1 MFIQIYSDYE
11 LKPAVARRF
20 VSKVVNADKLVYTL
34 AIGSPGVDLWLYYMS
49 IGKSI
54 LKNIEGT
61 PDEIVLDKNSYTIR
75 PIRDANKNVIKDKK
89 GNIRYRIE
97 EDPNT
102 AFKNDMI
109 LLVELPNKNYLEIKY
124 RLEGD
129 VSLLAEACTGKE
141 RQAMTFKSPALVL
154 EVTGDFKLVYE
165 AKDQNGNLVTGAMSY
180 DYTRK
185 TFNPIDK
192 E

>member
-20 VSKVVNADKLVYTL
+20 VSKVVNADKMVYTL
-34 AIGSPGVDLWLYYMS
+34 AIGSPGTNLWLYYMT

-61 PDEIVLDKNSYTIR
+61 PEEIVLDKNSYIIR
-75 PIRDANKNVIKDKK
+75 PIRDANKNIIKDKK
-89 GNIRYRIE
+89 GNVRYRIE
-97 EDPNT
+97 EDVNAT
-102 AFKNDMI
+102 YKNDMI
-109 LLVELPNKNYLEIKY
+109 LFVELPNRNYVDIQHK
-124 RLEGD
+124 LEGS
-129 VSLLAEACTGKE
+129 VTLLAEAWAGKE
-141 RQAMTFKSPALVL
+141 RQDTTFRSPALAL
-154 EVTGDFKLVYE
+154 EVTGDFKLVYT
-165 AKDQNGNLVTGAMSY
+165 AKDQNGNVVTGVMSY
-180 DYTRK
+180 DYARK